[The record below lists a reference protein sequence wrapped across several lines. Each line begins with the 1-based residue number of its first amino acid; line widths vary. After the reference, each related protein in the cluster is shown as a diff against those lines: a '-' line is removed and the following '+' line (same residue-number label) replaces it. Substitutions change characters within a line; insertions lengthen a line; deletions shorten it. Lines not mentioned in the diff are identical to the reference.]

1 MAAIINNPNQY
12 PNENGYLEDNSK
24 NKLWLR
30 RLGILLGVALI
41 GVGFYVNKQMS
52 ANKAAPE
59 KVERKEQL
67 RTVAV
72 APARVADIPAY
83 IDVQGRLQAFDKVQ
97 IYTEVGGKFERSAKP
112 FKVGNYYPK
121 GSVLAEIDDTEPRLA
136 LLSAKAGLQNAI
148 TAIMP
153 DLKIDYPQSFPR
165 WEAYLRDFDV
175 NQPLR
180 PFPTAANEQERNFIA
195 SRNLLTTFYT
205 IQSQEE
211 RLRKY
216 TVYAPFSGELT
227 IANTNVGAVV
237 SPGQPLGTL
246 MNTSSYELA
255 ATVPLSDLEY
265 LNPGRSVE
273 LRSEDT
279 NQTWNGKV
287 RRISNQVDPT
297 SQTVTV
303 FIGVSGRQLRE
314 GMYLR
319 GRVAGPALENV
330 TRINRDQ
337 LVDQNQVYLVRD
349 SALTLRPVEVV
360 TYQGDDVLVRGVEE
374 NAPLLDSKVSGAY
387 EGMRVAPRSENP
399 APADRVE
406 ASL

>member
-1 MAAIINNPNQY
+1 MATIIDKSDQNPEAPVFQ
-12 PNENGYLEDNSK
+12 EDNSK
-24 NKLWLR
+24 RNLWLR

-41 GVGFYVNKQMS
+41 GVGYYFFTQMG

-97 IYTEVGGKFERSAKP
+97 IYTEVGGKFERSAKS

-121 GSVLAEIDDTEPRLA
+121 GSVLAEIDDTEPRLV

-165 WEAYLRDFDV
+165 WEVYLRDFDV
-175 NQPLR
+175 NQSLR
-180 PFPTAANEQERNFIA
+180 PFPTPANEQERNFIA

-216 TVYAPFSGELT
+216 TVYAPFGGELT

-255 ATVPLSDLEY
+255 ATVPLSDLDY
-265 LNPGRSVE
+265 LQPGRSVE

-279 NQTWNGKV
+279 QRTWNGKV

-303 FIGVSGRQLRE
+303 FIGVSGRELRE
-314 GMYLR
+314 GMYLK

-330 TRINRDQ
+330 TRIARDQ

-360 TYQGDDVLVRGVEE
+360 TYQGDNVLVRGLEE

-387 EGMRVAPRSENP
+387 DGMRVAPQAEAV
-399 APADRVE
+399 APTDRVE